1 MDTSEWK
8 WKLNLFFYLSP
19 LMNRNILL
27 LWILWPSSLKRV
39 KQAFHTFIAT
49 WYWLLLNNKIPVITK
64 NFLSHIILFSQ
75 TSKRRKTEILRHSK
89 ISISH
94 PKEFLII
101 VYFFDIDNKTHTWYI
116 LSYCYCLRLKKTYLH
131 SLIWWI

>member
-1 MDTSEWK
+1 
-8 WKLNLFFYLSP
+8 
-19 LMNRNILL
+19 MNRNILL
-27 LWILWPSSLKRV
+27 LWIVWPSSHKRV

-116 LSYCYCLRLKKTYLH
+116 LSYCYCLRLKKLTFTLSYGES
-131 SLIWWI
+131 SLDIFLFGLKNTFSK